1 MPKNNNNKNEYN
13 KIWKIARKGKK
24 KQEVCLHGWLENE
37 KKKRRTLTVP
47 LMPSWMAFSW
57 HKPSSGQINEERPM
71 RKWGEVWECFVFI
84 YKPRKWGE

>member
-1 MPKNNNNKNEYN
+1 MKNCK
-13 KIWKIARKGKK
+13 KGKK
-24 KQEVCLHGWLENE
+24 EDKKFVYMVDWKMQ
-37 KKKRRTLTVP
+37 KKRRTLTVP